1 VSRTLSIN
9 DGRVQREIA
18 LSGTTLVGRDP
29 ECDISHADPRL
40 SRRHAEFRVTA
51 EGVQLR
57 DLGSRNGTL
66 VNGYPVD
73 EILLTP
79 GDVVQIAH
87 LTMRFNDPTAGPT
100 VHMHRGGHAADAA
113 AALRPAIQDDRTRVI
128 SPAAR
133 AAAQASTAIDMPM
146 PSLDND
152 RARSLSPPVARPQAG
167 SVPRPPAAASSAP
180 LRAPARLPQQAEVVT
195 AGPVNDV
202 GEVVLYDPSAQG
214 IASVVSVDLSVYG
227 LSGSRWGRHVL
238 IQGLVLSLVV
248 LLLTAAPLLAWEM
261 RLYGSSVLS
270 SWPVLLPVVVAA
282 LAAGVAVASL
292 IARTTASGLASRG
305 K

>member
-9 DGRVQREIA
+9 DGRLQREMA
-18 LSGTTLVGRDP
+18 LSGTTSVGRDP

-51 EGVQLR
+51 EGVRLR

-87 LTMRFNDPTAGPT
+87 LTMRFNDPSAGPT
-100 VHMHRGGHAADAA
+100 VHTNRGGHGV
-113 AALRPAIQDDRTRVI
+113 PSPMQDDRTRVI
-128 SPAAR
+128 SPADR

-146 PSLDND
+146 PSLDD
-152 RARSLSPPVARPQAG
+152 RTRSLPPPVPRQQPG
-167 SVPRPPAAASSAP
+167 PVPRLAATAAAAP
-180 LRAPARLPQQAEVVT
+180 LPAPARLPQRAEVVT
-195 AGPVNDV
+195 TGPMNDV
-202 GEVVLYDPSAQG
+202 GEVVLFDPPAQG
-214 IASVVSVDLSVYG
+214 VASVVSVDLSVYG

-238 IQGLVLSLVV
+238 LQGLVLSLLV
-248 LLLTAAPLLAWEM
+248 LLLTAAARVGDAAL
-261 RLYGSSVLS
+261 RQFD
-270 SWPVLLPVVVAA
+270 PVVLARP
-282 LAAGVAVASL
+282 AAGGRGSTGGGRRRG
-292 IARTTASGLASRG
+292 IAHRPHHGSRSRLTGKVTVPCSGS
-305 K
+305 